1 MAESFAARYK
11 PTGIDEMLDV
21 EGRPRLPYAD
31 LLERLERWGPEEFE
45 ARQARADLALL
56 NAGITFTVYADEAGT
71 ERVFP
76 FSLVPRIVAA
86 REWASIEAGLVQRV
100 RALNLFLDDVYNEQR
115 VLRDGVV
122 PAEIVFGSEGY
133 NLRMVGFRPP
143 LGVYAHIVGTDLVRD
158 QRGRFVALEDNLR
171 TPSGVSYVLE
181 NRTVMLRVVPDLFPE
196 ARVAP
201 VSEYPGRLRSM
212 LNEVRPAGISA
223 DEVNAVILTPGA
235 YNSAYFEHTFLAQ
248 QMGVQLVEAADL
260 IVHDAVVYL
269 RATSGLERVHVIY
282 RRVDDAYLDPIA
294 FRPDSMLG
302 VPGLA
307 NAYRAGNVTLVNAI
321 GTGVADDKVVFRFVP
336 DLIRYYL
343 GEEPLIANVE
353 TYVGALPDD
362 LAQIRAHLRDLVV
375 KPANASGGYGIVI
388 GPQAS
393 DAELAATDAAIA
405 ANPRD
410 WIAQPLVEFSSVP
423 TFIDGHLQPR
433 RADLR
438 PYILTGASSW
448 VLPGA
453 LTRVA
458 LKKGSY
464 IVNSSQ
470 GGGSTDTWVLADTDV
485 TPPDGAPTAKTST
498 KRAPTAK
505 APARGIS

>member
-1 MAESFAARYK
+1 MPSTISEQYA
-11 PTGIDEMLDV
+11 PTGIDEMLAPD
-21 EGRPRLPYAD
+21 GTPRPAYAE
-31 LLERLERWGPEEFE
+31 LLDKLNRWGPEEFHL
-45 ARQARADLALL
+45 RQGRADLALL

-76 FSLVPRIVAA
+76 FSLIPRIVAA
-86 REWASIEAGLVQRV
+86 AEWAVIETGLKQRV
-100 RALNLFLDDVYNEQR
+100 RALNLFLADVYNEQR
-115 VLRDGVV
+115 VLTDGVI

-158 QRGRFVALEDNLR
+158 QHGQFVALEDNLR

-181 NRTVMLRVVPDLFPE
+181 NRTVMLRVAPDLFPE

-201 VSEYPGRLRSM
+201 VSDYPGRLLNM
-212 LNEVRPAGISA
+212 LLEVRPADVSA
-223 DEVNAVILTPGA
+223 GAANVVILTPGR

-248 QMGVQLVEAADL
+248 QTGVQLVEAADL
-260 IVHDAVVYL
+260 IVHEAVVYV

-294 FRPDSMLG
+294 FLPDSMLG

-307 NAYRAGNVTLVNAI
+307 NAYRAGNVTIVNAI
-321 GTGVADDKVVFRFVP
+321 GTGVADDKVIFRFVP

-343 GEEPLIANVE
+343 GEEPVIPNVE
-353 TYVGALPDD
+353 TFVGALPAD
-362 LAQIRAHLRDLVV
+362 RALIKTHLRDLVV

-388 GPQAS
+388 GPQAT
-393 DAELAATDAAIA
+393 DAELEALDAAITA
-405 ANPRD
+405 DPRN
-410 WIAQPLVEFSSVP
+410 WIAQPLVEFSTVP
-423 TFIDGHLQPR
+423 TFVDGRLQPR

-438 PYILTGASSW
+438 PYVLTGASTW
-448 VLPGA
+448 VLPGG

-458 LKKGSY
+458 LREGSY
-464 IVNSSQ
+464 VVNSSQ
-470 GGGSTDTWVLADTDV
+470 GGGSTDTWVLA
-485 TPPDGAPTAKTST
+485 PDIMTAGQAAP
-498 KRAPTAK
+498 RA
-505 APARGIS
+505 

>member
-1 MAESFAARYK
+1 MTSALIDGYA
-11 PTGIDEMLDV
+11 PTGVDEMV
-21 EGRPRLPYAD
+21 GANGRPAAAYAD
-31 LLERLERWGPEEFE
+31 LLERLGRWAPDEFRK
-45 ARQARADLALL
+45 RQGRADLGLL

-76 FSLVPRIVAA
+76 FSLIPRIVAA
-86 REWASIEAGLVQRV
+86 REWASIEAGLQQRV
-100 RALNLFLDDVYNEQR
+100 RALNLFLEDVYNEQR
-115 VLRDGVV
+115 VLRDGVI
-122 PAEIVFGSEGY
+122 PADIVFGSEGF

-158 QRGRFVALEDNLR
+158 QHGQFVALEDNLR

-181 NRTVMLRVVPDLFPE
+181 NRSVMLRVVPDLFPE
-196 ARVAP
+196 ARVAA
-201 VSEYPGRLRSM
+201 VSDYPGRLLNM
-212 LNEVRPAGISA
+212 LVEVRPPNIAAS
-223 DEVNAVILTPGA
+223 DVNAVILTPGA

-248 QMGVQLVEAADL
+248 QMGIQLVEAADL

-307 NAYRAGNVTLVNAI
+307 NAYRAENVTIVNAI

-343 GEEPLIANVE
+343 GEEPIIPNVE

-362 LAQIRAHLRDLVV
+362 LAQIRAHLRELVV

-388 GPQAS
+388 GPQAT
-393 DAELAATDAAIA
+393 DAELAATDAAIVA
-405 ANPRD
+405 DPRN

-423 TFIDGHLQPR
+423 TFIDGRLQPR

-438 PYILTGASSW
+438 PYVLTGASTW
-448 VLPGA
+448 VLPGG

-458 LKKGSY
+458 LREGSY
-464 IVNSSQ
+464 VVNSSQ
-470 GGGSTDTWVLADTDV
+470 GGGSTDTWVLATDD
-485 TPPDGAPTAKTST
+485 PPSNGSAS
-498 KRAPTAK
+498 
-505 APARGIS
+505 

>member
-1 MAESFAARYK
+1 MSYSLIEGYR
-11 PTGIDEMLDV
+11 PPGVDEML
-21 EGRPRLPYAD
+21 EPLGQPRPAYAD
-31 LLERLERWGPEEFE
+31 LLERLERWGPEGFQT
-45 ARQARADLALL
+45 RQARADLALL

-76 FSLVPRIVAA
+76 FSLVPRIVGAQ
-86 REWASIEAGLVQRV
+86 EWASIAAGLVQRV
-100 RALNLFLDDVYNEQR
+100 RALNLFLGDVYNEQR
-115 VLRDGVV
+115 VLRDGVI
-122 PAEIVFGSEGY
+122 PADIVFGSEGY

-158 QRGRFVALEDNLR
+158 QHGQFVALEDNLR

-181 NRTVMLRVVPDLFPE
+181 NRTVMLRVAPDLFPE
-196 ARVAP
+196 ARVASVSDYP
-201 VSEYPGRLRSM
+201 VRLRNM
-212 LNEVRPAGISA
+212 LNQVRPAGVSA
-223 DEVNAVILTPGA
+223 GDVNAVILTPGA
-235 YNSAYFEHTFLAQ
+235 YNSAYFEHAFLAQ
-248 QMGVQLVEAADL
+248 QMGIQLVEAADL
-260 IVHDAVVYL
+260 IVHDSVVYL

-282 RRVDDAYLDPIA
+282 RRVDDAFLDPIA

-307 NAYRAGNVTLVNAI
+307 NAYRAGNVTVVNAI

-343 GEEPLIANVE
+343 GEEPIIPNVE
-353 TYVGALPDD
+353 TYVGALPED
-362 LAQIRAHLRDLVV
+362 LAQIQAHLKDLVV

-393 DAELAATDAAIA
+393 DAELAAASRAIA
-405 ANPRD
+405 EQPRN
-410 WIAQPLVEFSSVP
+410 WIAQPLVEFSTVP
-423 TFIDGHLQPR
+423 TYVDGRLQPR

-438 PYILTGASSW
+438 PYVLTGETPW

-458 LKKGSY
+458 LKEGSY

-470 GGGSTDTWVLADTDV
+470 GGGSTDTWVLEDG
-485 TPPDGAPTAKTST
+485 PPEAAREAAAP
-498 KRAPTAK
+498 
-505 APARGIS
+505 